1 MAFQLSFTIESDT
14 RYLACLRRMVDA
26 AADVVGDKH
35 FPHRARRAVSMALIE
50 AVDNA
55 IFHAHRRRRDLPIH
69 IVLSANARAIRL
81 GVGDCGAGIN
91 GVLTERPPETATH
104 GRGLYLIRSLQSEVE
119 SVKENGLHWI
129 RMTYWL

>member
-1 MAFQLSFTIESDT
+1 MSFRLAFTIESDT

-26 AADVVGDKH
+26 LAAIIGEKR
-35 FPHRARRAVSMALIE
+35 FPDRARRAVSMAMIE

-69 IVLSANARAIRL
+69 VDVSADARAIR
-81 GVGDCGAGIN
+81 VGIGDHGPGID
-91 GVLTERPPETATH
+91 GITAQRPAQTATS
-104 GRGLYLIRSLQSEVE
+104 GRGLYLIRSMLNDVE
-119 SVKENGLHWI
+119 SIRENGVHWI